1 MDRKLYLNLCRDY
14 AVGKQPTVVFDGIK
28 YYPAK
33 YELGFAK
40 DGSVIHTAILRDIK
54 AKAWVYAP
62 LDKVEV
68 DNGQN

>member
-1 MDRKLYLNLCRDY
+1 MVIL
-14 AVGKQPTVVFDGIK
+14 DGIK

-40 DGSVIHTAILRDIK
+40 DGSVTHAAILRDIK
-54 AKAWVYAP
+54 VNAWVYAP

-68 DNGQN
+68 END